1 MKIKA
6 MHECDYAITGE
17 RFKLTLIEIEEEK
30 LKIMLSNKGNAMTIE
45 QSLIHL
51 SKWVGS
57 WVNKKDITVR
67 EYFNLVAEFEKY
79 NRELNGKTDKVK

>member
-1 MKIKA
+1 MKKKA
-6 MHECDYAITGE
+6 LYECDYTITGD

-30 LKIMLSNKGNAMTIE
+30 LKIMLSNKGNAMSIE

-51 SKWVGS
+51 SKWLGS
-57 WVNKKDITVR
+57 WVNKNEITVR

-79 NRELNGKTDKVK
+79 NKEVNGKANKVK